1 MDGNGESLDTPETQA
16 TPDPETPDA
25 QEPPDESPAPD
36 VQEPPDESPAPDEP
50 EAADE
55 VKAADE
61 PQTPDE
67 PATQDKP
74 VTQDEPATDEPA
86 TTQAKP
92 ATPDEP
98 PEPKARKGL
107 SRRQALT
114 VLGIGAGALIAEQA
128 LVADGI
134 PPADAPAAR
143 AGSVPPEPSGYAPDG
158 TAGRAAALPLDTVQ
172 LLDSPFR
179 QNQARNTT
187 YLLFLDP
194 ERMLRSFRLNY
205 GEPSTAEPL
214 GGWEKPDSQIRGHM
228 TGHLLSALALT
239 YANTGDGDARGR
251 GQYLVGQLA
260 ALQAK
265 ATSRGFHAGYLSAF
279 PEGYFDILEQGKA
292 IWSPYYMIHKYLAGM
307 IDQYQLAGDD
317 QALDVAKKLA
327 DWVDWRTGRLSYDE
341 MQMVLQTEFGGLP
354 EALANLYTITGQER
368 YLATAQRFYHAIVLD
383 PLAEGMDN
391 LPGLQANVTTPK
403 IIACVRMWEETGSS
417 KYRDIARNFWDIV
430 TGHHVYVIGGV
441 GNYEHFQQPDTVAAQ
456 LSNFTCE
463 NCVSYNMLKLT
474 RLLHFHEPGRTDLL
488 DYYERTLLNQ
498 MLGEQDPS
506 TPHGFNCYYTGL
518 SPAAFKRQPLNYF
531 PQGNPDIYATDWDT
545 FTCDTATGLE
555 TPAKF
560 ADTIYSRDASGLYVN
575 LFVPSQVTLGD
586 LVLKQDTSFPDDPV
600 IRLSVVSGAA
610 TLTLRV
616 RVPKWVAGL
625 PVVSL
630 NGAPLTGLPATGPS
644 SWVALGRHWQQGDV
658 LQVTLPMQLA
668 VEPTP
673 DHPAVQALTYGPVV
687 LAGVHGNDP
696 GWLTPQLE
704 MASIRRTAAQPMA
717 FEGVANHKPVPLL
730 PIGRV
735 AHEYYTTYFQMV

>member
-1 MDGNGESLDTPETQA
+1 MLTGQRISDLTKVDGNGDSHQA
-16 TPDPETPDA
+16 PKDPETPD
-25 QEPPDESPAPD
+25 PGTPGPTPA
-36 VQEPPDESPAPDEP
+36 
-50 EAADE
+50 
-55 VKAADE
+55 
-61 PQTPDE
+61 
-67 PATQDKP
+67 
-74 VTQDEPATDEPA
+74 
-86 TTQAKP
+86 
-92 ATPDEP
+92 
-98 PEPKARKGL
+98 PKARAGL
-107 SRRQALT
+107 SRRRALT
-114 VLGIGAGALIAEQA
+114 ALGIGAGVLIAEQA

-134 PPADAPAAR
+134 PPSASPPADPAAQAR
-143 AGSVPPEPSGYAPDG
+143 SAPPEPGGYAPNG
-158 TAGRAAALPLDTVQ
+158 TAGRVAALPLGSVQ

-179 QNQARNTT
+179 LNQARNTT

-205 GEPSTAEPL
+205 GEPTTAEPL

-239 YANTGDGDARGR
+239 YANTGDGDVKSR
-251 GQYLVGQLA
+251 GQYLVSQLA
-260 ALQAK
+260 AFQAK
-265 ATSRGFHAGYLSAF
+265 DASRGFHAGYLSAF
-279 PEGYFDILEQGKA
+279 PEGYFDILEQGKTVWA
-292 IWSPYYMIHKYLAGM
+292 PYYMIHKYLAGM

-327 DWVDWRTGRLSYDE
+327 DWVDWRTSRLSYDE
-341 MQMVLQTEFGGLP
+341 MQMILQTEFGGLP

-368 YLATAQRFYHAIVLD
+368 YLAAAQRFYHAIVLD

-403 IIACVRMWEETGSS
+403 IIACLRMWEETGSP
-417 KYRDIARNFWDIV
+417 KYGDIARNFWNIV

-474 RLLHFHEPGRTDLL
+474 RLLHFHSPGRTDLL

-506 TPHGFNCYYTGL
+506 SPHGFNCYYTGL
-518 SPAAFKRQPLNYF
+518 SAAAFKRQPLNYF
-531 PQGNPDIYATDWDT
+531 PRGNPDVYATDWDT

-555 TPAKF
+555 TQAKF
-560 ADTIYSRDASGLYVN
+560 ADTIYSRDAQGLSVN
-575 LFVPSQVTLGD
+575 LYIPSQVTFGG
-586 LVLKQDTSFPDDPV
+586 LVLRQDTGFPDDPV
-600 IRLSVVSGAA
+600 VRLSVVSGAA

-616 RVPKWVAGL
+616 RVPKWVAA
-625 PVVSL
+625 PAVVSL
-630 NGAPLTGLPATGPS
+630 NGVPLRDLPGAEPS
-644 SWVALGRHWQQGDV
+644 SWVAVRRRWQHGDV

-687 LAGVHGNDP
+687 LSGVHDGDP
-696 GWLTPQLE
+696 GSLTPQLD
-704 MASIRRTAAQPMA
+704 MASVRRTATQPMT
-717 FEGVANHKPVPLL
+717 FEGVVNGQPVTLL

-735 AHEYYTTYFQMV
+735 AHEYYTTYFQMI